1 MPIESIEPQRLY
13 RQIAEQLRQ
22 LIAKG
27 EFAVGARLPAERD
40 LAKQLGVSRPSVREA
55 LIALEVENWVEVRT
69 GSGIYVLDRS
79 KVNANNIAIN
89 NIAIQAINTPSSII
103 NEGKNEFLSE
113 RKAEW
118 GPLELIRARRVVEGE
133 TAAIAA
139 LQAKRKDIDAMGKAL
154 RMMQTEAADGV
165 LPLDGDRAF
174 HTAIVEASG
183 NAVLVET
190 VQNFWD
196 SRRGPIFERL
206 VGYFETMQSWQA
218 AIAEHSAILEA
229 IQNHDAAAART
240 AMHAHMDKSHARF
253 SASWRKATVTS
264 KVPAK
269 VLSKVQPDK

>member
-1 MPIESIEPQRLY
+1 MPLIAVEPQRLY
-13 RQIAEQLRQ
+13 RQIAEQLRAGM
-22 LIAKG
+22 LSG
-27 EFAVGARLPAERD
+27 EFVVGSRLPAERD
-40 LAKQLGVSRPSVREA
+40 LSKQLSVSRSSVREA
-55 LIALEVENWVEVRT
+55 LIALEVEGWVEVRT

-79 KVNANNIAIN
+79 NINAIN
-89 NIAIQAINTPSSII
+89 KIAAQAINTPANGVNKAI
-103 NEGKNEFLSE
+103 NEGENVLLSE
-113 RKAEW
+113 DKVEW

-174 HTAIVEASG
+174 HSAIVQASG
-183 NAVLVET
+183 NEVLIDT
-190 VQNFWD
+190 VQSFWD

-206 VGYFETMQSWQA
+206 VGYFETLQSWQA

-229 IQNHDAAAART
+229 IQVHDAAAART

-253 SASWRKATVTS
+253 SASWRKA
-264 KVPAK
+264 K
-269 VLSKVQPDK
+269 VLP

>member
-1 MPIESIEPQRLY
+1 MPIQSIEPQRLY
-13 RQIAEQLRQ
+13 RKIADQLRQ

-55 LIALEVENWVEVRT
+55 LIALEVEGWVEVRT
-69 GSGIYVLDRS
+69 GSGIYVLDRRHGNTINS
-79 KVNANNIAIN
+79 IAP
-89 NIAIQAINTPSSII
+89 QKINTQARAEY
-103 NEGKNEFLSE
+103 EGEIVLLPEN
-113 RKAEW
+113 KAEW

-174 HTAIVEASG
+174 HTAIVQASG
-183 NAVLVET
+183 NEVLIDT
-190 VQNFWD
+190 VQSFWD

-206 VGYFETMQSWQA
+206 VGYFETLQSWQA

-229 IQNHDAAAART
+229 IQNHDAAAARV

-253 SASWRKATVTS
+253 SASWRKATVLPE
-264 KVPAK
+264 KKAK
-269 VLSKVQPDK
+269 PR

>member
-1 MPIESIEPQRLY
+1 MPLIAVEPQRLY
-13 RQIAEQLRQ
+13 RQIAEQLRAGM
-22 LIAKG
+22 LSG
-27 EFAVGARLPAERD
+27 EFAVGSRLPAERD
-40 LAKQLGVSRPSVREA
+40 LSKQLSVSRSSVREA
-55 LIALEVENWVEVRT
+55 LIALEVEGWVEVRT

-79 KVNANNIAIN
+79 KVNANINAIN
-89 NIAIQAINTPSSII
+89 NIATQAVNTSDIGI
-103 NEGKNEFLSE
+103 FEGEDTLLSTPMSE
-113 RKAEW
+113 NKAEW

-139 LQAKRKDIDAMGKAL
+139 LQAKRKDIDAMSKAL

-174 HTAIVEASG
+174 HTAIVQASG
-183 NAVLVET
+183 NEVLIDT
-190 VQNFWD
+190 VQSFWD

-229 IQNHDAAAART
+229 IQAHDAAAART

-253 SASWRKATVTS
+253 SASWRKA
-264 KVPAK
+264 
-269 VLSKVQPDK
+269 KVQS

>member
-1 MPIESIEPQRLY
+1 MPLIAVEPQRLY
-13 RQIAEQLRQ
+13 RQIAEQLRAGM
-22 LIAKG
+22 LSG
-27 EFAVGARLPAERD
+27 EFATGSRLPAERD
-40 LAKQLGVSRPSVREA
+40 LAKLLSVSRSSVREA
-55 LIALEVENWVEVRT
+55 LIALEVEGWVEVRT

-79 KVNANNIAIN
+79 RHIAIN
-89 NIAIQAINTPSSII
+89 NIAVQAINMPATAINSSE
-103 NEGKNEFLSE
+103 NAVLSDN
-113 RKAEW
+113 KAEW

-139 LQAKRKDIDAMGKAL
+139 LQAKRKDTDAMGKAL

-174 HTAIVEASG
+174 HTAIVQASG
-183 NAVLVET
+183 NEVLIDT

-206 VGYFETMQSWQA
+206 VGYFETLQSWQA

-240 AMHAHMDKSHARF
+240 AMHAHMDRSHARF
-253 SASWRKATVTS
+253 SASWRV
-264 KVPAK
+264 AK
-269 VLSKVQPDK
+269 VKAKVQP

>member
-1 MPIESIEPQRLY
+1 MPLIAVEPQRLY
-13 RQIAEQLRQ
+13 RQIAEQLRAGM
-22 LIAKG
+22 LSG
-27 EFAVGARLPAERD
+27 EFVVGSRLPAERD
-40 LAKQLGVSRPSVREA
+40 LSKQLSVSRSSVREA
-55 LIALEVENWVEVRT
+55 LIALEVEGWVEVRT

-79 KVNANNIAIN
+79 AKTAIN
-89 NIAIQAINTPSSII
+89 NIAVKTINTPAIGLFECENKANSDVAL
-103 NEGKNEFLSE
+103 N
-113 RKAEW
+113 AEW

-154 RMMQTEAADGV
+154 RMMQTEAAAGI

-174 HTAIVEASG
+174 HTAIVQASG
-183 NAVLVET
+183 NEVLIDT
-190 VQNFWD
+190 VQSFWD

-253 SASWRKATVTS
+253 SASWRKATVLPE
-264 KVPAK
+264 KKAK
-269 VLSKVQPDK
+269 NR

>member
-1 MPIESIEPQRLY
+1 MPLIAVEPQRLY
-13 RQIAEQLRQ
+13 RQIAEQLRAGM
-22 LIAKG
+22 LSG
-27 EFAVGARLPAERD
+27 EFAVGSRLPAERD
-40 LAKQLGVSRPSVREA
+40 LSKQLSVSRSSVREA
-55 LIALEVENWVEVRT
+55 LIALEVEGWVEVRT

-79 KVNANNIAIN
+79 NINAIHAIA
-89 NIAIQAINTPSSII
+89 AKAINTPA
-103 NEGKNEFLSE
+103 NVLFEGKNQEDF
-113 RKAEW
+113 KAEW

-174 HTAIVEASG
+174 HTAIVQASG
-183 NAVLVET
+183 NEVLIDT
-190 VQNFWD
+190 VQSFWD

-206 VGYFETMQSWQA
+206 VGYFETLQSWQA

-253 SASWRKATVTS
+253 SASWRKATVT
-264 KVPAK
+264 AK
-269 VLSKVQPDK
+269 VLAKVQPDLVSK

>member
-1 MPIESIEPQRLY
+1 MPLIAVEPQRLY
-13 RQIAEQLRQ
+13 RQIAEQLRAGM
-22 LIAKG
+22 LSG
-27 EFAVGARLPAERD
+27 EFAVGSRLPAERD
-40 LAKQLGVSRPSVREA
+40 LSKQLSVSRSSVREA
-55 LIALEVENWVEVRT
+55 LIALEVEGWVEVRT

-79 KVNANNIAIN
+79 NINAIN
-89 NIAIQAINTPSSII
+89 KIASQSINTSAGGANKAI
-103 NEGKNEFLSE
+103 NEGENTLFQEN
-113 RKAEW
+113 KAEW

-174 HTAIVEASG
+174 HTAIVQASG
-183 NAVLVET
+183 NEVLIDT
-190 VQNFWD
+190 VQSFWD

-206 VGYFETMQSWQA
+206 VGYFETLQSWQA

-229 IQNHDAAAART
+229 IQAHDAAAART

-253 SASWRKATVTS
+253 SASWRKA
-264 KVPAK
+264 K
-269 VLSKVQPDK
+269 VLP

>member
-13 RQIAEQLRQ
+13 RQIADQLRQ
-22 LIAKG
+22 LIGKG

-79 KVNANNIAIN
+79 NINAIN
-89 NIAIQAINTPSSII
+89 KIAAKSINTPTIAI
-103 NEGKNEFLSE
+103 NEGKNSLIAPSAGNNELQAE
-113 RKAEW
+113 PKTEW

-139 LQAKRKDIDAMGKAL
+139 LQAKRKDIDAMSKAL

-174 HTAIVEASG
+174 HTAIVETSG

-206 VGYFETMQSWQA
+206 VGYFETLQSWQA

-253 SASWRKATVTS
+253 SASWRV
-264 KVPAK
+264 AK
-269 VLSKVQPDK
+269 VLAKTQP